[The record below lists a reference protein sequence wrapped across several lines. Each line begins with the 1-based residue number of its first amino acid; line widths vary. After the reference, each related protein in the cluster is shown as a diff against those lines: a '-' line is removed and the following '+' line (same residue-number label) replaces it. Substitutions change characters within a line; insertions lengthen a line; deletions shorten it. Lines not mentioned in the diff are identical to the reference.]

1 LKAEVEGQG
10 RTFKVKRSN
19 LTTCLDSVSGS
30 LTRVK
35 VQGQKVEVEWSR
47 SNGHLSKVK
56 VVRSRS
62 KGQRHVSGVGYEHRT
77 RVKVQ
82 GQEVKVRKS
91 RSLVQGQKVKLDVS
105 GLCL

>member
-1 LKAEVEGQG
+1 
-10 RTFKVKRSN
+10 
-19 LTTCLDSVSGS
+19 VSSS

-35 VQGQKVEVEWSR
+35 VQCQKVEVAR
-47 SNGHLSKVK
+47 PMSNGHMSKVK

-91 RSLVQGQKVKLDVS
+91 RSIVQGQKVICRRSRSFFQGQKVKLDVS